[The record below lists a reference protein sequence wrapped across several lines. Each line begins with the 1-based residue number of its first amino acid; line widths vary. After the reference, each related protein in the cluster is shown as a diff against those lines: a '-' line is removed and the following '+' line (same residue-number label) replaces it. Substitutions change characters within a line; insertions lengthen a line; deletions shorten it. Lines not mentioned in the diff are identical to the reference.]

1 MCSFPAIFG
10 HTEVIGHSPNQEAFT
25 PPVAFGSITGT
36 LRAALLG
43 MSRRGGI
50 ATYLSDRDVILFRFP
65 VNRAAMRRDEPP
77 PGCLYGETF
86 SGPIRSISLQ
96 PSSRLKRQL
105 SGEWAGWRW
114 VGWSLEVVGGVGVGR
129 GEGRCE
135 CDRSMRRLAPHVRRF
150 GLQPKL

>member
-65 VNRAAMRRDEPP
+65 VNRAGMRGDERPAGSVSTGRP
-77 PGCLYGETF
+77 F
-86 SGPIRSISLQ
+86 WV
-96 PSSRLKRQL
+96 PSSIPFQL
-105 SGEWAGWRW
+105 FPHFSFVRE
-114 VGWSLEVVGGVGVGR
+114 R
-129 GEGRCE
+129 GE
-135 CDRSMRRLAPHVRRF
+135 
-150 GLQPKL
+150 